1 MKNLIIRIALTNA
14 NMKQWQLADL
24 LGIHETTLCVKLRKE
39 LPKEEQERIVAL
51 IKENE
56 VMK

>member
-1 MKNLIIRIALTNA
+1 MKNLIIRTALKNA
-14 NMKQWQLADL
+14 NMKQWQLAEL

-56 VMK
+56 VIE